1 MALALEF
8 DSFLE
13 KIKSASILI
22 ATYKT
27 EWEDQVKEATI
38 ELAAARQSPTQFSYY
53 NGTLGPVNP
62 YTTKVSF
69 EWQET
74 LGKGTYGEVTKVR
87 ETSTGTLYAQK
98 VIHIADP
105 SSKARIEKDVLNE
118 VSIMQKLRHH
128 HIASVQ
134 FHVSE
139 AEKYSIIMLPVA
151 DCDLRDFLGWC
162 HKERFPKTET
172 THLTSWFGCL
182 ISALAFA
189 HSKNVKHEDIKPSNI
204 LIKDHQPFLADFGC
218 AKDFSGQESSTS
230 LDTLTF
236 GTPVYWAP
244 EPQPRGRSADVF
256 SLGCVFSE
264 MLTVRQKRSLQ
275 EFQEFRYVSNRDNA
289 YAFKENLEK
298 VLKWLNDT
306 IPPGDSVATL
316 LEEQTR
322 KMLEPDRSKRIGAKD
337 IKRCLRQEGDAV
349 FCSTCF

>member
-1 MALALEF
+1 M
-8 DSFLE
+8 
-13 KIKSASILI
+13 I
-22 ATYKT
+22 AAHKE
-27 EWEDQVKEATI
+27 EWEERVKEATT
-38 ELAAARQSPTQFSYY
+38 ELAAVRQSPTQLSYY
-53 NGTLGPVNP
+53 NSTLGPLNP
-62 YTTKVSF
+62 YTTRASF

-98 VIHIADP
+98 AIHVADP
-105 SSKARIEKDVLNE
+105 SLKARIEKDVLNE

-134 FHVSE
+134 FHVFE
-139 AEKYSIIMLPVA
+139 AEKYSIIMLPIA
-151 DCDLRDFLGWC
+151 ECDLRHFLRWC
-162 HKERFPKTET
+162 TDEHFPRTEA

-182 ISALAFA
+182 IGALAFA
-189 HSKNVKHEDIKPSNI
+189 HSKNVKHEDIKPNNI

-218 AKDFSGQESSTS
+218 AKDFSGLESSTS

-244 EPQPRGRSADVF
+244 EPQPRGRSADIF

-264 MLTVRQKRSLQ
+264 MLTVRQKRSL
-275 EFQEFRYVSNRDNA
+275 EDFQAFRYVQHRDNA

-298 VLKWLNDT
+298 VIIWLNDM
-306 IPPGDSVATL
+306 IPPKDSVGIL
-316 LEEQTR
+316 LKEQTCL
-322 KMLEPDRSKRIGAKD
+322 MLEPDRFKRKEAKT
-337 IKRCLRQEGDAV
+337 IKRNLRLEGDAV